1 MHLAEDPSHKT
12 GSKEDNKDLEEE
24 HPDGGVYMVRDAGA
38 EVSEAE
44 ESVATSS
51 VGRNAVGVSASP
63 NWSVPQRAA
72 TEASSITM

>member
-1 MHLAEDPSHKT
+1 
-12 GSKEDNKDLEEE
+12 
-24 HPDGGVYMVRDAGA
+24 MV
-38 EVSEAE
+38 ECIWCVTLVLKSPKAE

>member
-1 MHLAEDPSHKT
+1 
-12 GSKEDNKDLEEE
+12 
-24 HPDGGVYMVRDAGA
+24 MVECTWCVTLVLKSPKA
-38 EVSEAE
+38 V